1 MAVLLANVRS
11 TFFINFKQICGNG
24 LGRLSENP
32 PGWMILSFFNFTLA
46 DEWIWYFDVFYMVTL
61 FHFTLMSFLSK
72 K

>member
-46 DEWIWYFDVFYMVTL
+46 DEWFAKNWNLYWGLVSLDV
-61 FHFTLMSFLSK
+61 SII
-72 K
+72 

>member
-46 DEWIWYFDVFYMVTL
+46 DKWFAKNWNLYWGLVSLDV
-61 FHFTLMSFLSK
+61 SII
-72 K
+72 